1 MLMRFEPFRELDR
14 PAEDLLAE
22 NRLHQVPVDA
32 YRRGD
37 EFVVDLDLP
46 GADPGSIDLTVQA
59 DLLTVR
65 ASRSSHEVEGDEVQ
79 VAERGHGHFGRQLF
93 LGESLSRDHITANYH
108 EGVLTITI
116 PMAEQVKPH
125 KVEITHMGTVPGAVE
140 AAAVTA

>member
-1 MLMRFEPFRELDR
+1 MLMRFEPFRSSDR
-14 PAEDLLAE
+14 AAEDLLAE

-32 YRRGD
+32 YRRGND
-37 EFVVDLDLP
+37 FKVDLDLP